1 MKRARRE
8 ESESSSFV
16 KVSIEHKMADSA
28 GATCSGEK
36 KYRPLKDQA
45 EQLKKAIRMTCTG
58 TLKEAEKECK
68 DMEEEVKK
76 LCKAQ
81 QRTPEYFESLHLVF
95 LEEAGKC
102 AVGIKI

>member
-1 MKRARRE
+1 MQWGKE
-8 ESESSSFV
+8 
-16 KVSIEHKMADSA
+16 IQ
-28 GATCSGEK
+28 ATEG
-36 KYRPLKDQA
+36 PV

>member
-1 MKRARRE
+1 
-8 ESESSSFV
+8 
-16 KVSIEHKMADSA
+16 
-28 GATCSGEK
+28 
-36 KYRPLKDQA
+36 
-45 EQLKKAIRMTCTG
+45 MTCTG